1 MKFWRLL
8 AHRTQELM
16 ICSWGAVAELSRQ
29 KAASASAAPAASPL
43 KRLCHASRAQ
53 TAPPEVPLRPTTSY
67 CFNSSARRSLLST
80 PAVKAVW
87 LPPPWHAMATRLISP
102 RPSITH
108 LRVRRTVDPRDC
120 TGQARS
126 RRQTSC
132 SRTGQPATHRNRRK
146 ASEAAREVRRRAE
159 G

>member
-29 KAASASAAPAASPL
+29 KAASAAAAPL

-87 LPPPWHAMATRLISP
+87 LPPPWHAMATFLLLPCASNI
-102 RPSITH
+102 H
-108 LRVRRTVDPRDC
+108 LYFRCLALEGELRDFTGQLVRR
-120 TGQARS
+120 A
-126 RRQTSC
+126 
-132 SRTGQPATHRNRRK
+132 
-146 ASEAAREVRRRAE
+146 
-159 G
+159 